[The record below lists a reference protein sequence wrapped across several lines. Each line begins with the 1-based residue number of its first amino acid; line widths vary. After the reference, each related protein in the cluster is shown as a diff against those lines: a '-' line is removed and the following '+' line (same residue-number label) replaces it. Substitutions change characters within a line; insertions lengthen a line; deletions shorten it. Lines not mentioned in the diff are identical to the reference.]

1 MPGMTKRVL
10 AAILWFY
17 AGWYAGAMLAE
28 FIGVS
33 PLLGP
38 LIGAA
43 AAGLIAGDP
52 RRIIWKSHAHGVDDR
67 HAGGPARGSLTGAGP
82 PTAVRAGPLNME
94 ERRVPVVTRRSSVPR
109 DIRDGPRRPT

>member
-1 MPGMTKRVL
+1 MRRMTKRVL

-28 FIGVS
+28 FAGIS
-33 PLLGP
+33 PAIGP

-52 RRIIWKSHAHGVDDR
+52 RRIIWTARQAVT
-67 HAGGPARGSLTGAGP
+67 PAPVAE
-82 PTAVRAGPLNME
+82 AVPEPA
-94 ERRVPVVTRRSSVPR
+94 
-109 DIRDGPRRPT
+109 

>member
-1 MPGMTKRVL
+1 MTKRVL

-17 AGWYAGAMLAE
+17 AGWYAGAMIAE

-52 RRIIWKSHAHGVDDR
+52 RRIIWKSSA
-67 HAGGPARGSLTGAGP
+67 
-82 PTAVRAGPLNME
+82 TASTT
-94 ERRVPVVTRRSSVPR
+94 VTPE
-109 DIRDGPRRPT
+109 GLPEAA

>member
-10 AAILWFY
+10 AAMLWFY
-17 AGWYAGAMLAE
+17 TGWYAGAMIAAY
-28 FIGVS
+28 IGVS

-52 RRIIWKSHAHGVDDR
+52 RRIIWTSRDTA
-67 HAGGPARGSLTGAGP
+67 
-82 PTAVRAGPLNME
+82 PTTATPEGLPEAA
-94 ERRVPVVTRRSSVPR
+94 
-109 DIRDGPRRPT
+109 